1 MARAAELA
9 AGRIAEV
16 RGRVR
21 DLRDRMEQQILKS
34 IPGTARNGAREPR
47 LPNTA
52 NLSFEGIEAE
62 GMLQELDQAGICASS
77 GSACT
82 SGSVEPSHVL
92 TAMGFR
98 PERAASCVRFSLGI
112 GNSEMEV
119 EHLLAVLPGIVSR
132 LRKEPGIRADH

>member
-1 MARAAELA
+1 VAGILGMARAAELA
-9 AGRIAEV
+9 TGHLSEEN
-16 RGRVR
+16 GRVR
-21 DLRDRMEQQILKS
+21 AMRDRMEQAIFKS

-52 NLSFEGIEAE
+52 NLSFEGVDAE
-62 GMLQELDQAGICASS
+62 GMLIGLDQAGICASS

-92 TAMGFR
+92 VAMGLK

-112 GNSEMEV
+112 GNTEAEV
-119 EHLLAVLPGIVSR
+119 DYLLEVLPGS
-132 LRKEPGIRADH
+132 